1 MAGNEDKYETITL
14 DRLAALG
21 NIKRIHLR
29 ARSSEFSPRDDV
41 QFFFAVELEDGKQ
54 YAAKEII
61 LQPLVRYTPI
71 SSCIE
76 VPGHELQAL
85 VNDLWDVRVRP
96 HDALASS
103 GQLETINNH
112 LADLRRL
119 VFDYEVKSKPPVKG
133 GAT

>member
-1 MAGNEDKYETITL
+1 MPGKDEKDETITL
-14 DRLAALG
+14 NRLATLG
-21 NIKRIHLR
+21 NIKRIHIR

-41 QFFFAVELEDGKQ
+41 QFFFAVELDDGKQ
-54 YAAKEII
+54 YVAKDISFE
-61 LQPLVRYTPI
+61 PLVRYSAI
-71 SSCIE
+71 NAFIE

-103 GQLETINNH
+103 GQLETVDKH